1 MCESGEISVRLFV
14 ASDRPQTTTRRWWAA
29 DMSMSLV
36 WSHVLNLANDMLE
49 TVLSMARSI
58 TTAVLL

>member
-1 MCESGEISVRLFV
+1 
-14 ASDRPQTTTRRWWAA
+14 
-29 DMSMSLV
+29 
-36 WSHVLNLANDMLE
+36 VLNLANDMLE